1 MTSQTMVREADQ
13 KNRTQSFFDEEKKKF
28 HALSQAKDKQIN
40 ELMETMHRMKKM
52 HESEIEALRVEKK
65 ELRDQ
70 AELAED
76 KIKGI
81 KDQFEEELKAR
92 IDKYKS
98 EQKPDNSKYI
108 NEIKE
113 LYQKNQ
119 TICNENIKMQKQVEH
134 LVRENR
140 KLSEELGLHKGHIQ
154 TLQLESCAAIEDE
167 KSKLKILMG
176 NNEISM
182 RDYYEDKIK
191 SREKDITHLQKVIS
205 QKEDDIRELIV
216 KYNGLEKRLEMLLEQ
231 QEKASN
237 LEERIKNL
245 GMDSNLIKNIAEVF
259 SRQ

>member
-1 MTSQTMVREADQ
+1 
-13 KNRTQSFFDEEKKKF
+13 
-28 HALSQAKDKQIN
+28 
-40 ELMETMHRMKKM
+40 
-52 HESEIEALRVEKK
+52 
-65 ELRDQ
+65 
-70 AELAED
+70 
-76 KIKGI
+76 
-81 KDQFEEELKAR
+81 
-92 IDKYKS
+92 
-98 EQKPDNSKYI
+98 
-108 NEIKE
+108 
-113 LYQKNQ
+113 
-119 TICNENIKMQKQVEH
+119 
-134 LVRENR
+134 
-140 KLSEELGLHKGHIQ
+140 
-154 TLQLESCAAIEDE
+154 
-167 KSKLKILMG
+167 MG